1 MECQQQRHHFI
12 GEKDTRAEV
21 SAFCSYPVWLDR
33 IPLTDRDIS
42 LICVTRQSL
51 YFKAQLG

>member
-33 IPLTDRDIS
+33 IPLTDRDVS